1 MYLAG
6 RMPERTVFL
15 LTGRGLEA
23 LGPAIDMARSL
34 QPAMV
39 VLEDVDLVAMDRAYY
54 HANPLLFE
62 LLNQMDGLAEDAD
75 VVFVLTT
82 NRPEGLE
89 SALAQRPG
97 RVDQAAAP
105 GRRRRLLDL
114 YAEGLDLRAGDLV
127 AVVRRSEGASP
138 AFIRELT
145 RRGALLAVE
154 EGGDGTVV
162 VEERHLI
169 AALDELQS
177 DRERLTGALLG
188 ADAAAGTPPPS
199 VAPPPVVGSNA
210 VELFEE
216 DDGEGW
222 TAYGPTELQ

>member
-1 MYLAG
+1 
-6 RMPERTVFL
+6 
-15 LTGRGLEA
+15 
-23 LGPAIDMARSL
+23 
-34 QPAMV
+34 
-39 VLEDVDLVAMDRAYY
+39 
-54 HANPLLFE
+54 
-62 LLNQMDGLAEDAD
+62 MDGLAEDAD

-89 SALAQRPG
+89 TALAQRPE
-97 RVDQAAAP
+97 RVDQAVELPLP
-105 GRRRRLLDL
+105 GADGRRRLLDL
-114 YAEGLDLRAGDLV
+114 YAEGLDLRATDLA

-138 AFIRELT
+138 AFIREADPPRRAPR
-145 RRGALLAVE
+145 RRGGRRGRCRGRGA
-154 EGGDGTVV
+154 TSH
-162 VEERHLI
+162 R
-169 AALDELQS
+169 ALDELQS